1 MEMIVPARAAGGISR
16 TARPGVRRG
25 GGFAVAGG
33 SPGAAISAPAA
44 PLASAAMLTLQEL
57 DCQTAQDREA
67 RKHGEAVLHA
77 LTALQRARLGGSG
90 SGSTTDLQQVLAA
103 AAAAPARDPCLAG
116 ILAAVML
123 RARVELAR
131 GHATP
136 QEHFT
141 SES

>member
-1 MEMIVPARAAGGISR
+1 
-16 TARPGVRRG
+16 
-25 GGFAVAGG
+25 
-33 SPGAAISAPAA
+33 
-44 PLASAAMLTLQEL
+44 
-57 DCQTAQDREA
+57 
-67 RKHGEAVLHA
+67 
-77 LTALQRARLGGSG
+77 
-90 SGSTTDLQQVLAA
+90 LQQVLAA
-103 AAAAPARDPCLAG
+103 AAAAPARDPYLAG